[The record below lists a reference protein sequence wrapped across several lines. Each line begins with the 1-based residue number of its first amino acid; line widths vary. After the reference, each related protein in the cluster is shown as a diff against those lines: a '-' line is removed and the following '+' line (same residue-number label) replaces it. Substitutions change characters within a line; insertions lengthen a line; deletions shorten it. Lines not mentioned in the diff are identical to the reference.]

1 MPVGINETLKILQYQ
16 AIAAERNTRV
26 KISYLA
32 LKEAEGLAA
41 RLVHYRVLPDSAIA
55 ILKEALTYAKADWV
69 NKDTI
74 RQVVAL
80 RVKVPTAEVGNVDKN
95 MLLNLESEIHQRFIG
110 QEIAVKVISDSL
122 RRSVTG
128 IREQNRPIGSFLF
141 VGPTGVGKTELAK
154 TLAEVF
160 FKDPQSF
167 LRFDMSEYQTPEAVG
182 RLLGTEEEGGHL
194 TESVRNRPY
203 ALLLLDEFEKAS
215 SQILTLFLQVLED
228 ARLTDS
234 MGRVVDFSNT
244 IIIATSN
251 AASLTIAKGLEA
263 GKSLDDLDKTVNGE
277 LLTIFK
283 PELINRFDDV
293 VLFRSLTE
301 GELEK
306 IVKLKLTQLQ
316 AQLKEK
322 GYLVEFDGGLVS
334 ELAKKGY
341 DPVLGARPLRRL
353 LQDTLESKLSR
364 MILENKLIKGEVFK
378 AGLEL
383 L

>member
-1 MPVGINETLKILQYQ
+1 
-16 AIAAERNTRV
+16 
-26 KISYLA
+26 
-32 LKEAEGLAA
+32 
-41 RLVHYRVLPDSAIA
+41 
-55 ILKEALTYAKADWV
+55 
-69 NKDTI
+69 
-74 RQVVAL
+74 
-80 RVKVPTAEVGNVDKN
+80 
-95 MLLNLESEIHQRFIG
+95 
-110 QEIAVKVISDSL
+110 
-122 RRSVTG
+122 
-128 IREQNRPIGSFLF
+128 
-141 VGPTGVGKTELAK
+141 
-154 TLAEVF
+154 
-160 FKDPQSF
+160 
-167 LRFDMSEYQTPEAVG
+167 MSEYQTPEAVG